1 MLVPLKWLR
10 DYVDIDRETQEFAD
24 MMTMTGSKVEKV
36 EFFGKETNGVEVCK
50 ILEIEQHPDADRLKV
65 TKVEVADGQIL
76 QIVTNATNINVGDYV
91 PVARIG
97 AVLPGDF
104 KIKKGKL
111 RGVLSEGMFCG
122 AEELTIPSQYVE
134 EHKKD
139 GIYILDHQD
148 SFELGMDV
156 REALGINDALIEFEI
171 TSNRPDCRSII
182 GIAREAAVTLGKE
195 LKYPQITVNGSDEE
209 MKFEID
215 VQTELCKRYCGK
227 VIKDVKV
234 GPSPYWM
241 QRRLIEAGMRPINNI
256 VDITNY
262 VMLELGQPLHAFD
275 LEDIKY
281 NKMIVKLAQEG
292 EKFTTLD
299 GAQRTLTSD
308 MLVIGNQDKTLD
320 LAGIMGGENS
330 EVKDNTTSI
339 FLEGASFAKENI
351 RATSKKL
358 GLRTEASSRFEK
370 GIDVNLTEAAV
381 NRACQLIEELGCG
394 TVLNGMLDYYPKK
407 EEVQKITANPE
418 RINKLLG
425 VNVPMDQFINILER
439 LEFKCNL
446 ISSDKLELEVPS
458 FRLDICEDADILE
471 EVARIYGYENI
482 PSATLE
488 GNATAGVKTNKQK
501 FMDNVKSNSIAVGL
515 NEILTYS
522 FVSPRGVDKLNLA
535 EDDERREFVKIINPL
550 GEETSVMRTTL
561 IPNMLD
567 VISTNLSHKVEEVY
581 AFECG
586 NTFRPQEGL
595 PVETK
600 KLSIGMYGKEVDF
613 FSIKGAVE
621 TILTNVGFDGY
632 EVEPETKNLTFHP
645 GRCAK
650 LVYNNICIGT
660 FGELHPDVLENYDL
674 NQRVYVAEIDIDLV
688 FENLNNSKVYNPL
701 PKYPATTRDIA
712 LLVKDE
718 VFVKQIEDIIKANG
732 SDILESYQLFDVY
745 KGAQIEE
752 GQKSIAYS
760 ITYRSKDKTLTDE
773 DVAKVHDKIVSELS
787 EKLNANLRSN

>member
-1 MLVPLKWLR
+1 
-10 DYVDIDRETQEFAD
+10 
-24 MMTMTGSKVEKV
+24 
-36 EFFGKETNGVEVCK
+36 
-50 ILEIEQHPDADRLKV
+50 
-65 TKVEVADGQIL
+65 
-76 QIVTNATNINVGDYV
+76 
-91 PVARIG
+91 
-97 AVLPGDF
+97 
-104 KIKKGKL
+104 
-111 RGVLSEGMFCG
+111 MFCG

-621 TILTNVGFDGY
+621 TILTNVGFDGC

-752 GQKSIAYS
+752 GHKSIAYS

>member
-36 EFFGKETNGVEVCK
+36 EFFGKETNGVQVCK

-299 GAQRTLTSD
+299 GVERTLTSD
-308 MLVIGNQDKTLD
+308 MLVIGNKDKTLD

-752 GQKSIAYS
+752 GHKSIAYS

-773 DVAKVHDKIVSELS
+773 DVARVHDKIVSELS